1 MWKACHRDYALTA
14 ASRKLG
20 RLADFG
26 GRSFTTYFDD
36 SPALPLRSVIAA
48 R

>member
-20 RLADFG
+20 LLADFG
-26 GRSFTTYFDD
+26 GRSFTTCFDD
-36 SPALPLRSVIAA
+36 PQLSPCGA
-48 R
+48 